1 MAAVSFTLGKP
12 TAYVRQLMVGEVGT
26 GKPNMS
32 LACTS
37 AVGNKTKFVVWKKGR
52 EMRKRVAWSYNML
65 GHK

>member
-1 MAAVSFTLGKP
+1 
-12 TAYVRQLMVGEVGT
+12 MVGKVGT
-26 GKPNMS
+26 GKLNSS

-65 GHK
+65 GQNDQFKTLIGESRADIVYL